1 MDPLLDLS
9 PERIAQYRASA
20 LRRRES
26 EAEEIKKL
34 KEQAW
39 NAAKRAAMLLR
50 EQYHVSRVVVFGS
63 LIHKDSFTRWS
74 DVDIAAWGIKQ
85 EDTFRAIGEV
95 LELTTKFKMNLVDIN
110 ACQPELL
117 SIIERDGIDL

>member
-26 EAEEIKKL
+26 EDEEIKKM

-39 NAAKRAAMLLR
+39 NAAKRAAILLR
-50 EQYHVSRVVVFGS
+50 EQYNVSRVVVFGS

-95 LELTTKFKMNLVDIN
+95 LDLTTKFKMNLVDIN